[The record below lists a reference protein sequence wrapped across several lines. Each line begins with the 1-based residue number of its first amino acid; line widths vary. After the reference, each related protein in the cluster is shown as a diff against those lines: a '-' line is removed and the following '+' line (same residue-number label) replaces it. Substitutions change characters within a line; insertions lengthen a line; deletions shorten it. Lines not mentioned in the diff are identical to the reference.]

1 MIADSYYLQ
10 GRETRPL
17 QAKGIGMDIIL
28 RNGTN
33 ADAELIISYLKKLAE
48 YEKMDGICNITPPEL
63 IKLIN
68 EENGLHAVIAE
79 QDGVPVGMMTWYTYK
94 IATFTGRRV
103 FYIEDV
109 FIEDGK
115 RGCGI
120 GTALFAEAKRLA
132 EEIGCTKLEW
142 KCLDWNTSAQKFYEK
157 IGGKISDGGWLTY
170 TMELNDK

>member
-1 MIADSYYLQ
+1 MN
-10 GRETRPL
+10 
-17 QAKGIGMDIIL
+17 IIL
-28 RNGTN
+28 RNGTDD
-33 ADAELIISYLKKLAE
+33 DAELIVGCLKKLAE
-48 YEKMDGICNITPPEL
+48 YEKMGDICNITPAAL
-63 IKLIN
+63 IKLMN

-79 QDGVPVGMMTWYTYK
+79 QNGVPAGMMTWYTYK
-94 IATFTGRRV
+94 IATFSGRRV

-120 GTALFAEAKRLA
+120 GTVLFAEAKRLA
-132 EEIGCTKLEW
+132 EEIGCAKLEW